1 MRTQDGFTRSAGWL
15 RYVPQTHIH
24 ASEES
29 NGAMN
34 WGQFVVQWLHV
45 GLGVVWFGTVLYNA
59 TILIPAI
66 SRLPLAD
73 QRKVGSLIGEQGFKV
88 IRPVAG
94 AVIVLGFI
102 RGTFFGQINSL
113 ERLTT
118 AYGITWL
125 VGLAFAIGAYVWAE
139 RMVGPA
145 IERMNAIPEAE
156 AIGADGTPSP
166 ALEGTVAVVKRNAV
180 LELGFFVVIF
190 TCMILMRFGL

>member
-1 MRTQDGFTRSAGWL
+1 
-15 RYVPQTHIH
+15 
-24 ASEES
+24 
-29 NGAMN
+29 MN

-45 GLGVVWFGTVLYNA
+45 GLGVLWFGTVLYNA

-66 SRLPLAD
+66 SRLPL
-73 QRKVGSLIGEQGFKV
+73 GEQGFKV

-94 AVIVLGFI
+94 AVILLGLI
-102 RGTFFGQINSL
+102 RGTLFGPIKSL
-113 ERLTT
+113 DMLTS

-145 IERMNAIPEAE
+145 LARMNAIPEAE
-156 AIGADGTPSP
+156 ALGPDGAPTP
-166 ALEGTVAVVKRNAV
+166 ALESAVGVVKRNAV
-180 LELGFFVVIF
+180 LELGFFAVIF

>member
-1 MRTQDGFTRSAGWL
+1 
-15 RYVPQTHIH
+15 
-24 ASEES
+24 
-29 NGAMN
+29 MN

-45 GLGVVWFGTVLYNA
+45 GLGVLWFGTVLYNA

-66 SRLPLAD
+66 SRLPLGE
-73 QRKVGSLIGEQGFKV
+73 QRRVGSLIGEQGFKV

-94 AVIVLGFI
+94 AVILLGLI
-102 RGTFFGQINSL
+102 RGTLFGPIKSL
-113 ERLTT
+113 DMLTS

-145 IERMNAIPEAE
+145 LARMNAIPEAE
-156 AIGADGTPSP
+156 ALGPDGAPTP
-166 ALEGTVAVVKRNAV
+166 ALESAVGVVKRNAV
-180 LELGFFVVIF
+180 LELGFFAVIF